1 MWAKGELVVETVID
15 FFRQRG
21 FSLAL
26 VVLVALLVAVAESAI
41 SYTFALGDLQGRRV
55 IHSSALAA
63 LGQFVRTGIV
73 VLMATLWLL
82 GRKRALFKL
91 VIIANVIA
99 TLVLLIH
106 TIFLSMAVAGLSFR
120 AVDELLEDVV
130 LMAIVNIL
138 IFSVWYWIID
148 PPGVDGKNGENEPW
162 AFLFPQRGGTLPHYE
177 TWEPR
182 YLDYLFLAFTTSFAF
197 SPTDTLPLTR
207 TAKMLMLL
215 QSGISVVTLTGIAGS
230 AINIL
235 AGGPPT

>member
-1 MWAKGELVVETVID
+1 VVQTLIN

-21 FSLAL
+21 LSLAL
-26 VVLVALLVAVAESAI
+26 IVLVGIVTALAESAI
-41 SYTFALGDLQGRRV
+41 SYTFALGDLQGRLG
-55 IHSSALAA
+55 IHSSALEAF
-63 LGQFVRTGIV
+63 GSFVRTGLV

-91 VIIANVIA
+91 VIIGNVFA
-99 TLVLLIH
+99 TLVLVIH
-106 TIFLSMAVAGLSFR
+106 TIFLGMAVAGLSFR
-120 AVDELLEDVV
+120 AVGELLGDVV
-130 LMAIVNIL
+130 LMGITNIL

-148 PPGVDGKNGENEPW
+148 PPGVEGKTCEDAPW

-182 YLDYLFLAFTTSFAF
+182 YLDYLFLAFTTTFAF

-215 QSGISVVTLTGIAGS
+215 QASISVVTLTGIAGS

-235 AGGPPT
+235 AGGPAT

>member
-1 MWAKGELVVETVID
+1 VVETVSN

-21 FSLAL
+21 ISLAL
-26 VVLVALLVAVAESAI
+26 IVLVASVIAVAESAI
-41 SYTFALGDLQGRRV
+41 SYTLARGDLQGRLD
-55 IHSSALAA
+55 SSALAA
-63 LGQFVRTGIV
+63 LGQFVRTGFV
-73 VLMATLWLL
+73 LLMAALWLF
-82 GRKRALFKL
+82 GRKRALFKV

-99 TLVLLIH
+99 TLVLLLH
-106 TIFLSMAVAGLSFR
+106 TIFLGMAVAGLSFR
-120 AVDELLEDVV
+120 AVGELLADVV
-130 LMAIVNIL
+130 LMGLVNIL

-148 PPGVDGKNGENEPW
+148 PPGVEGEHGEDEPW

-215 QSGISVVTLTGIAGS
+215 QASISVVTLTGIAGS

-235 AGGPPT
+235 AGGPAT